1 MDKVLLFN
9 KAKSEALSL
18 HDTAKILLDFVLR
31 TGDKLSIKDT
41 DSIELMK
48 FKEELL
54 YWMNKEMDKINES
67 IGSK

>member
-54 YWMNKEMDKINES
+54 YWMNKEMDKINER